1 MEAAQIDG
9 HHGLILQSC
18 YAILLFGCPNRGL
31 EIASLRSMV
40 KSQGNSKLID
50 DLDKDSNFLRR
61 HNHFW
66 KFYIPD
72 HTRVVSV
79 YETRPTAT
87 VEEASGW
94 RRTGTPV
101 LMVDRKSATYAT
113 PEECQGDIFSI
124 DADHSNIVK
133 FDNNSCQEYLN
144 VRSKLLDLVG
154 RAQAVISQRCSEGR
168 TSILDMFPRPIEAK
182 LLTLADS

>member
-9 HHGLILQSC
+9 HHGLSPQSC
-18 YAILLFGCPNRGL
+18 YGMLLFGCPNRGL
-31 EIASLRSMV
+31 EIVSLRDMV
-40 KSQGNSKLID
+40 KSQANSKLVE
-50 DLDKDSNFLRR
+50 DLDKNSNFVRR

-72 HTRVVSV
+72 HTRVVSI

-87 VEEASGW
+87 VQEATGW
-94 RRTGTPV
+94 RRTGMPL
-101 LMVDRKSATYAT
+101 LMVDRESATHAT
-113 PEECQGDIFSI
+113 REGQQGDIFLI

-133 FDNNSCQEYLN
+133 FDDTSCEEYLN

-154 RAQAVISQRCSEGR
+154 KAQAVISQRCSEG
-168 TSILDMFPRPIEAK
+168 TTGILDKFPDGIEVE
-182 LLTLADS
+182 D